1 MMYTKKNSKN
11 FHHLDQIRA
20 HINPRNPCE
29 RAGWRSFRGKGPD
42 ETEERDSRMIEETS
56 A

>member
-1 MMYTKKNSKN
+1 MSMLEPD
-11 FHHLDQIRA
+11 F

-42 ETEERDSRMIEETS
+42 YTEGRGSRVIEDTND
-56 A
+56 